1 MSASRKSSKS
11 SPDRLKPLTVTKL
24 HKLFHDIHAH
34 LESHL
39 EMKPI
44 GKEFAEHAQTL
55 LGDSAPL
62 PAHFLRNQ
70 IMSRCYAAPPRI
82 ESQIKLYS
90 FFEERAF
97 YDQKDYF
104 KICILRTNDDYEL
117 LQACQ
122 AADVPPSFWG
132 LDATKVERP
141 ERPTQSKYASQKL
154 QYQHQLYYGYEFCI
168 IQSVKSED
176 WQLAAV
182 EHAAIK
188 KLAKTL
194 QWDCP
199 NLTDMVTKYGASGS
213 TARYENRSE
222 SQKSLFTRNTASA
235 PLATPT
241 TKSEPN
247 HEVITISDDLSTP
260 TSSATPAPTS
270 PSHATPTKPPP
281 KLNPTDFLP
290 AINKETED
298 LATPSPKPDPP
309 QQTILLS
316 DGHTFTCCQLGI
328 CDGHGGD
335 APALSAPT
343 SASSSTSTSA
353 QFVALL
359 KNPRSVIHAAAA
371 IDSVTAPKL
380 STPTV
385 KHKLDTLPT
394 AAQLEDAE
402 MQAALAHTKS
412 SSSSRHQKSTSI
424 MLAAARIAANQ
435 DHPAH
440 AEVERLMAKH
450 KLARP
455 RKPNISSEDAAATD
469 AAVCKSAL
477 AASSVMRNLTTKA
490 KQTAPTKA
498 KIFSDE
504 LMHKIFYDSDSDDT
518 KLRVASVVVR
528 DAAGEVNRNGRS
540 LWVQADSTNA
550 TGEPKWES
558 EGFLRN
564 FKYVLGRTEE
574 VEMYGFDVA
583 LSFGKHEADRTGVLG
598 KKRELGS
605 DRNSDSLKK
614 ARTDVASA
622 FAPMDQD

>member
-235 PLATPT
+235 PLATTT
-241 TKSEPN
+241 TKPEPN
-247 HEVITISDDLSTP
+247 HEVIT
-260 TSSATPAPTS
+260 
-270 PSHATPTKPPP
+270 
-281 KLNPTDFLP
+281 
-290 AINKETED
+290 
-298 LATPSPKPDPP
+298 
-309 QQTILLS
+309 LS